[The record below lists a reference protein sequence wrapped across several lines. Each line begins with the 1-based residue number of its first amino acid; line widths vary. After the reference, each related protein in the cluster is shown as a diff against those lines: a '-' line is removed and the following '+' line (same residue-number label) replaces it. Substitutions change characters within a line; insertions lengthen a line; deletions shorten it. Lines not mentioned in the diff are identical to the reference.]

1 VLLNVLQILV
11 RSMFYCFITWHRYAP
26 EGGIK
31 AGRMIGQGTRGQ
43 AKR

>member
-1 VLLNVLQILV
+1 MLLNVLQIVV